1 MLDYKQGQLD
11 QLKSQLPPEVHEA
24 VEKAGKLL
32 ADFIVKVKAFNTQVL
47 LKAEEFSAKI
57 QIGDKTLADY
67 IFNAKQQKVIWWHW
81 CIKYYCKVGN
91 VLLLSFLPT
100 PFCFLYH
107 IYLIYDAQY
116 VIFK

>member
-32 ADFIVKVKAFNTQVL
+32 ADFLVKVKAFNTQVL
-47 LKAEEFSAKI
+47 LKAEELSAKI

-67 IFNAKQQKVIWWHW
+67 IFNAKQQKVNMMG
-81 CIKYYCKVGN
+81 CF
-91 VLLLSFLPT
+91 VLLP
-100 PFCFLYH
+100 
-107 IYLIYDAQY
+107 
-116 VIFK
+116 IFIGFMMHC